1 MQKKHVWSHLT
12 PLLSFL
18 LIALFTLT
26 NTASSCK
33 DDDDEIKGESTS
45 SIENTLRAKKWYHS
59 EKEYHTYSY
68 GGSEETNTWTL
79 YFFPS
84 NKGYRHWTYT
94 DKDSS
99 LGTTRDE
106 GWDEFTY
113 SVSGNKVNIRYSNSS
128 EVLMYESNSGY
139 LFNFDETVVYEPLAF
154 SSNDAVYTYINNKK
168 YESLDV
174 EDYVK
179 VEYTNK
185 NYYQHIFVFN
195 STLSQA
201 FKGQTISYHVDYHFG
216 KEYDNAKLT
225 DSGKTQYT
233 FTLTDSECQLYY
245 ESLVILQEK
254 QKRGETLSNADK
266 EFLREMPAVIRE
278 MRDDFLRDVEVY
290 VKVGEKKHKLSYSTS
305 YENDDNINNGNNSN
319 GNNSNNNIYAETKTY
334 TVKGVSFKMVY
345 VEKGSFQMGREDGYY
360 FEKPIHEVKLNSF
373 AIGQTEVTQELWEAV
388 MGSNPSNWKGS
399 RLPVEKVSWNDCQT
413 FITKLNQHTGQQFR
427 LPTEA
432 EWEYAAR
439 GGNQS
444 KGYTYSGSNNI
455 EEVAWYDDNSGN
467 KTHEVATK
475 APNELGIYDMSGN
488 VFEWC
493 QDWWGA
499 NYYLSSP
506 INNPTG
512 PTSGYQRIAR
522 SSFFDSRA
530 WSCRVTNRGSENPTG
545 TFEYIG
551 FRLAL

>member
-1 MQKKHVWSHLT
+1 MKKKYLFNYLT
-12 PLLSFL
+12 IMMTVMLSLGF
-18 LIALFTLT
+18 
-26 NTASSCK
+26 SSCG

-84 NKGYRHWTYT
+84 NKGYLHWTYT

-201 FKGQTISYHVDYHFG
+201 FRGQTISYHVDYHFG

-254 QKRGETLSNADK
+254 QKRGETLSNSDK
-266 EFLREMPAVIRE
+266 EFLREMPAVIRD
-278 MRDDFLRDVEVY
+278 MRDNFLRDVEVY
-290 VKVGEKKHKLSYSTS
+290 VKVGDKKHKLSYSTS

-319 GNNSNNNIYAETKTY
+319 NNSYAETKTY
-334 TVKGVSFKMVY
+334 TVKGVSFKMVK
-345 VEKGSFQMGREDGYY
+345 VTGGTFKMGSKRGDEWG
-360 FEKPIHEVKLNSF
+360 EPIHEVTLNSF
-373 AIGQTEVTQELWEAV
+373 TIGQTEVTQELWEVV
-388 MGSNPSNWKGS
+388 MDNNPSYFIGTK
-399 RLPVEKVSWNDCQT
+399 LPVEMVSWNDCQT
-413 FITKLNQHTGQQFR
+413 FITKLNQLTGKKFR

-444 KGYTYSGSNNI
+444 KDYTYSGSNNI
-455 EEVAWYDDNSGN
+455 EEVAWFYSNSDS

-475 APNELGIYDMSGN
+475 SPNELGIYDMNGN
-488 VFEWC
+488 VEEWC
-493 QDWWGA
+493 QDWYAWL
-499 NYYLSSP
+499 YYKSSP
-506 INNPTG
+506 IDNPTG
-512 PTSGYQRIAR
+512 PASGDDKVVRGA
-522 SSFFDSRA
+522 SWAHFGVAFN
-530 WSCRVTNRGSENPTG
+530 VTERFNYSPATTKSVLGL
-545 TFEYIG
+545 
-551 FRLAL
+551 RLAL